1 MKTVPVTA
9 TPFRIIKLRSRVVH
23 PSYST
28 RTKYDIT
35 IINSWVVVSTQ
46 KLATQNHILC
56 NDQAVMGP
64 TTFKRSL
71 SEYQHTSMLT
81 LDMQLLLL
89 DLSESSESHQT
100 IEPCQCLFI
109 NEEKYLYA
117 YIRQLPTTDH
127 FVPSIP
133 GSKLSKINLNGNEE
147 QGLRRFDN
155 RTTTATGLQYF

>member
-9 TPFRIIKLRSRVVH
+9 TPFRIIKLRSRVVY

-56 NDQAVMGP
+56 NDQVVMGP

-109 NEEKYLYA
+109 DKEKYLY
-117 YIRQLPTTDH
+117 YICLYIIYGNCQLRT
-127 FVPSIP
+127 I
-133 GSKLSKINLNGNEE
+133 LSH
-147 QGLRRFDN
+147 
-155 RTTTATGLQYF
+155 QYRNQSYQKST